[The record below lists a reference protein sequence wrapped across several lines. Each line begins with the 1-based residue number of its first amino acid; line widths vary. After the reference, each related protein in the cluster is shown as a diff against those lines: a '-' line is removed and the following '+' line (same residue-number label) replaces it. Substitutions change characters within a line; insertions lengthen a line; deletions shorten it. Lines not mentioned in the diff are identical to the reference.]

1 MPPLISFVEIGKLAI
16 ENQGLYE
23 NFERKLMNSND
34 KLKEAATR
42 NERNLTNLVNGVKKP
57 KTDKDKCLAA
67 DIEKIRKLGG
77 IIEIPYD

>member
-1 MPPLISFVEIGKLAI
+1 LPPLISFVEIGKLAI